1 MIFPLAAL
9 FQISGWPIDTV
20 YTDVLIALGI
30 VGLILV
36 LVYIALYSTEE
47 S

>member
-1 MIFPLAAL
+1 MFGLSSIVL
-9 FQISGWPIDTV
+9 QIPGWPIDTTYQNFIV
-20 YTDVLIALGI
+20 GFGI

-36 LVYIALYSTEE
+36 LVYIALYSSQE